1 VKTTIIVDS
10 FTTRTEIFICR
21 HIKALHADVVSVKM
35 DTIDNEGWD
44 WKPYVACLNRQNRI
58 NESLVSHVIRRLKEI
73 LFGVPT
79 PSWPKNM
86 DKLWERYIKERQPDV
101 ALAEFGPNGICAM
114 DECKKHGIPLVV
126 HFHGYDA
133 SSLLRFKSY
142 RKCLPT
148 LFRQSKSVVVVS
160 HKMKKTLKDIG
171 CPSEKLHVIPCGA
184 DITEFSI
191 SGEVEKQPCS
201 FLTVASFTP
210 VKGSLFTLKAFEAC
224 VKQRPETTLTMIGEG
239 MEFSKAKRWAK
250 KIGLSDKVNF
260 LGYQPINIV
269 RDYMA
274 KSNVFLQHSNITSK
288 GHIEG
293 WGISLAE
300 AASSGMPVIA
310 TSHGGIP
317 DQVINGR
324 TGFLVEERDWK
335 AMGDKMILL
344 ARNPQLRLKMGLAGR
359 QNIKIMGNFAVQI
372 RKLKKVLELSSDLGT

>member
-1 VKTTIIVDS
+1 MRTTIIVNS
-10 FTTRTEIFICR
+10 FSINTEPFICR
-21 HIKALHADVVSVKM
+21 QIKALNADVVSVR
-35 DTIDNEGWD
+35 IGNINFQGWD
-44 WKPYVACLNRQNRI
+44 WKPYVIYLHRHERADERFI
-58 NESLVSHVIRRLKEI
+58 SHIIRRFKEI

-79 PSWPKNM
+79 PCWPEGMKN
-86 DKLWERYIKERQPDV
+86 LWGEYIKERRPDV
-101 ALAEFGPNGICAM
+101 ALAEFGPNGICVM
-114 DECKKHGIPLVV
+114 DDCKKHGVPLVV

-160 HKMKKTLKDIG
+160 HKMKKTLMDIG
-171 CPSEKLHVIPCGA
+171 CPSEKLHIIPCGA

-191 SGEVEKQPCS
+191 SGEVEKQPCT

-210 VKGSLFTLKAFEAC
+210 VKGSLFTLKAFETC
-224 VKQRPETTLTMIGEG
+224 VKQCPETTLTMIGEG
-239 MEFSKAKRWAK
+239 VEFSKAKRWVK
-250 KIGLSDKVNF
+250 KIGLSDKVHF

-269 RDYMA
+269 RDYMT
-274 KSNVFLQHSNITSK
+274 KSNVFLQHSNKTSK

-310 TSHGGIP
+310 TNHGGIP

-344 ARNPQLRLKMGLAGR
+344 ARNPQLRWKMGLAGR